1 MIRVFAVILLAVVL
15 SSFGSFAQLNKG
27 LIFSIDFKKNQGK
40 RPSDITR
47 LNNCVMT
54 GTSNGYQNNSYSFLT
69 ANSDLIDC
77 GNNAN
82 LNVTTA
88 LTISFWANLASGN
101 TTGVTKVTNATTGFS
116 YRAILNAD
124 NRVYWQFSSNGTTVT
139 HFQSPFY
146 PTNTWLMITC
156 VYDGNGTGNAGR
168 SQVYFNGVNQTANS
182 FLGTIPSSLFQSPSN
197 MQINYVNLAYGTGKF
212 KSIDI
217 WNRALSATEVRQLYV
232 KQYNKR

>member
-1 MIRVFAVILLAVVL
+1 MIRGFAVVL
-15 SSFGSFAQLNKG
+15 FVLFSSFGLFAQLNKG
-27 LIFSIDFKKNQGK
+27 LIFYIDFKKNQGK
-40 RPSDITR
+40 RPIDISK

-54 GTSNGYQNNSYSFLT
+54 GTSNPYQFGYYSFLT

-88 LTISFWANLASGN
+88 ITVSFWVNLVSGS
-101 TTGVTKVTNATTGFS
+101 TTGVTKVTTASTGFS
-116 YRAILNAD
+116 YRAILNSD

-139 HFQSPFY
+139 HFQSPIY
-146 PTNTWLMITC
+146 PTNTWVMITC
-156 VYDGNGTGNAGR
+156 VYDGNGSANADR
-168 SQVYFNGVNQTANS
+168 SKVYFNAVSQTANS

-212 KSIDI
+212 KSIMI
-217 WNRALSATEVRQLYV
+217 WDRALSATEIKQLYI
-232 KQYNKR
+232 KQYNNR